1 MKRKSLTVI
10 AIGALIVIAAAIGVM
25 KYNDTAQASKIIK
38 EKVDIGGYGLNV
50 RAEGKGTP
58 TVIFESGQGGGLSDW
73 ANVQP
78 EISKI
83 TRTFSYDRA
92 GLGGSDKST
101 LPRTSLNQ
109 VKELHTLLEKSRVK
123 GPYIIVAHS
132 IGGLNARLFADN
144 YPKEVVGIVFVDS
157 THEEFLNVFKSKSP
171 EGFEDLKAS
180 YRSPEGNFQD
190 FLTSTDQVRE
200 TRKKDTLRNIP
211 IIVLS
216 ADRSIMGS
224 EDPIIG
230 EWPKLQADIA
240 TLSDESK
247 QLTVENAG
255 HMIQN
260 DNPKAVIDAI
270 KEIIETVKNK

>member
-10 AIGALIVIAAAIGVM
+10 AIGVLVVIAAAIGVM
-25 KYNDTAQASKIIK
+25 KYNDTTQASKTIK

-50 RAEGKGTP
+50 KAEGKGTP
-58 TVIFESGQGGGLSDW
+58 TVIFESGQGGGLNDW

-109 VKELHTLLEKSRVK
+109 VKELHTLLEKSKVK

-144 YPKEVVGIVFVDS
+144 YPKEVAGIVFVDS
-157 THEEFLNVFKSKSP
+157 THEEIYNVFKSKSP
-171 EGFEDLKAS
+171 EGFEDLKVNF
-180 YRSPEGNFQD
+180 RSTEGNFQD

-216 ADRSIMGS
+216 SGKNVMGS

-270 KEIIETVKNK
+270 KELIETVKNK